1 MIAAHEVLNKNIT
14 LHSFMKYKK
23 FYLFNPF
30 GVEVV
35 NMLST
40 PDFIGGYSKLNSS
53 GVSLYYYYIPTP
65 KGLIYE

>member
-1 MIAAHEVLNKNIT
+1 
-14 LHSFMKYKK
+14 MKYKK